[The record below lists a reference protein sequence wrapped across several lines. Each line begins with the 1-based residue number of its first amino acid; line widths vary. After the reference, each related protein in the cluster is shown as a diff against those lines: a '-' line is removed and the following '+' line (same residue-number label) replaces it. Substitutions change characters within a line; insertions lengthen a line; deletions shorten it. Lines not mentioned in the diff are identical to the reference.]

1 MASTLTSSA
10 TPAPATATSGGRRWL
25 LPVIVLVLA
34 VAGWFGWRAFS
45 PSQQVPAATFTL
57 LDGQKLS
64 TQDLKGKVYLVNFWA
79 TSCATCIKEMPN
91 MIQTYN
97 KYKGEGLEYVAV
109 AMNYDAP
116 MYVMN
121 FSQTRQLPFKVAMDA
136 DGSAAKA
143 FGDVQLTPTTFL
155 VDRDGR
161 ILKRYVG
168 EPEWSSF
175 DALLK
180 QTLGKQ
186 APERSAPPRSS
197 DETPGQR
204 RAFLFLGEPRST
216 LGSRG
221 PVAMAVR
228 QS

>member
-10 TPAPATATSGGRRWL
+10 TAPAAASGRRWL

-45 PSQQVPAATFTL
+45 PSQHVPAATFTL

-79 TSCATCIKEMPN
+79 TSCTTCVKEMPN

-97 KYKGEGLEYVAV
+97 KYKGQGLEYVAV
-109 AMNYDAP
+109 AMSYDAP

-168 EPEWSSF
+168 EPEW
-175 DALLK
+175 DALHKL
-180 QTLGKQ
+180 LDG
-186 APERSAPPRSS
+186 ALAN
-197 DETPGQR
+197 
-204 RAFLFLGEPRST
+204 A
-216 LGSRG
+216 
-221 PVAMAVR
+221 A
-228 QS
+228 

>member
-10 TPAPATATSGGRRWL
+10 AATPAAASGRRWL

-45 PSQQVPAATFTL
+45 PSQHVPAATFTL

-79 TSCATCIKEMPN
+79 TSCTTCVKEMPN

-97 KYKGEGLEYVAV
+97 KYKGQGLEYVAV
-109 AMNYDAP
+109 AMSYDAP

-168 EPEWSSF
+168 EPEWAAF
-175 DALLK
+175 DTLLK
-180 QTLGKQ
+180 DTLGKQ
-186 APERSAPPRSS
+186 A
-197 DETPGQR
+197 
-204 RAFLFLGEPRST
+204 
-216 LGSRG
+216 
-221 PVAMAVR
+221 
-228 QS
+228 

>member
-10 TPAPATATSGGRRWL
+10 TPAPAPATSGGRRWL

-34 VAGWFGWRAFS
+34 VAGWFGWRGIS

-57 LDGQKLS
+57 LDGKKLS

-186 APERSAPPRSS
+186 A
-197 DETPGQR
+197 
-204 RAFLFLGEPRST
+204 
-216 LGSRG
+216 
-221 PVAMAVR
+221 
-228 QS
+228 

>member
-1 MASTLTSSA
+1 M
-10 TPAPATATSGGRRWL
+10 L
-25 LPVIVLVLA
+25 LSF
-34 VAGWFGWRAFS
+34 GWFGWRAFS

-109 AMNYDAP
+109 AMSYDAP

-155 VDRDGR
+155 VDREGR

-175 DALLK
+175 DSLLK
-180 QTLGKQ
+180 QALGKQ
-186 APERSAPPRSS
+186 A
-197 DETPGQR
+197 
-204 RAFLFLGEPRST
+204 
-216 LGSRG
+216 
-221 PVAMAVR
+221 
-228 QS
+228 